1 MSRDR
6 RQAQRDKVAAVA
18 AAEAAGTVADS
29 MDVRLDIVRRM
40 NAGEIT
46 LAEGQAE
53 LKRLKSGAARAG
65 KTTRGRVWRAG

>member
-1 MSRDR
+1 MPRDR
-6 RQAQRDKVAAVA
+6 RTAQRDKVAAVA
-18 AAEAAGTVADS
+18 AAEAAGQVADS

-53 LKRLKSGAARAG
+53 LKRIKRGATRAG